1 MDSIREEVFL
11 WCEQQTVAPTRCLG
25 IYGDSQGVT
34 DEEVLHVL
42 HRIYGV
48 EHPKIL
54 GWKGRDQHKTSLIL
68 CETQAELDKD
78 FLPSLVSGPQ
88 KQQWHIVIPLKPK
101 QLVAAP
107 LNAELPDG
115 DINRQVFPQAREE
128 NSQSPSSTRK
138 TDEDQSELFLTVYR
152 PGRRNV
158 DADALSRLPG
168 RFVESQEEEWI
179 ELPAPEV
186 KGMCHEGRVVVPPV
200 KECLTALGAT
210 TDALPRQ
217 YCWLSQMEL
226 SDLQKLSS
234 SQVKEDQQ
242 NDSSIAAVRW
252 SVKHRQ
258 RIHPSSLKTE
268 EAILLSRQRE
278 SLVVKQGLLYRE
290 TSRKD
295 GRERKQLVLPK
306 KHRPMVL
313 RALHDKH
320 GHLGIEKTM
329 SLISDRFYWPKMEID
344 IESYCKSC
352 GTCILRKSLP
362 EKAAPLKNISSN
374 GPLELVCIDF
384 LSVEPDESNKC
395 NILVVTDHYTRYAQA
410 YQTKDQR
417 AVTVAKILWEKF
429 FVHYGLPARIHSDQ
443 GRDFESKLIKE
454 LCEVCGIKKSRTTP
468 FHPQGDPQPE
478 RFNRTLLSMMG
489 TLDTKKKAHWS
500 RHISHLVHAYNCTK
514 NESTGY
520 SPYLLMFG
528 REARLP
534 IDICFGM
541 DTADPQEKPHL
552 KYVEQLKQ
560 ELMEAYRLAEAAASK
575 AGQRNKGRYDLQVK
589 EHILEPGDRVL
600 LRHLGLPG
608 KHKLANRWR
617 KDPHVVVAKLPDIP
631 AYRIRPEGLTGPI
644 KTYHRQHLL
653 PIRDGVRFWEEPE
666 TDEPNVSTPRR
677 SRRIREPTTEE
688 DDGDDWGYD
697 APGKLGEIDW
707 RQDIRRLTRSTE
719 GAAVRPPQ
727 VEERRTMPAISD
739 ESVNPRVAGRLDSQ
753 CSVEEGSNQ
762 EVDMDGDVVDPDG
775 GCTER
780 PNRVL
785 GGEEGNPPVQ
795 GRPKRTPRAPMML
808 TYDSLGHMTEIPKVI
823 HPSWVYQWP
832 YLTPISVMPGHVV
845 YGCGSVFRQDVLTP
859 LNLQDVGQASS
870 FVHCG
875 LAPQGECVTPGDA
888 AVGLE
893 HPGANNHNCISKKR
907 DAYSYLP
914 VKEKELHLPET
925 CYEEGAEPK
934 ETELCDQFR

>member
-1 MDSIREEVFL
+1 
-11 WCEQQTVAPTRCLG
+11 
-25 IYGDSQGVT
+25 
-34 DEEVLHVL
+34 
-42 HRIYGV
+42 
-48 EHPKIL
+48 
-54 GWKGRDQHKTSLIL
+54 
-68 CETQAELDKD
+68 
-78 FLPSLVSGPQ
+78 
-88 KQQWHIVIPLKPK
+88 
-101 QLVAAP
+101 
-107 LNAELPDG
+107 
-115 DINRQVFPQAREE
+115 
-128 NSQSPSSTRK
+128 
-138 TDEDQSELFLTVYR
+138 
-152 PGRRNV
+152 
-158 DADALSRLPG
+158 
-168 RFVESQEEEWI
+168 
-179 ELPAPEV
+179 
-186 KGMCHEGRVVVPPV
+186 
-200 KECLTALGAT
+200 
-210 TDALPRQ
+210 
-217 YCWLSQMEL
+217 
-226 SDLQKLSS
+226 
-234 SQVKEDQQ
+234 
-242 NDSSIAAVRW
+242 
-252 SVKHRQ
+252 
-258 RIHPSSLKTE
+258 
-268 EAILLSRQRE
+268 
-278 SLVVKQGLLYRE
+278 
-290 TSRKD
+290 
-295 GRERKQLVLPK
+295 
-306 KHRPMVL
+306 
-313 RALHDKH
+313 
-320 GHLGIEKTM
+320 
-329 SLISDRFYWPKMEID
+329 
-344 IESYCKSC
+344 
-352 GTCILRKSLP
+352 
-362 EKAAPLKNISSN
+362 
-374 GPLELVCIDF
+374 
-384 LSVEPDESNKC
+384 
-395 NILVVTDHYTRYAQA
+395 
-410 YQTKDQR
+410 
-417 AVTVAKILWEKF
+417 
-429 FVHYGLPARIHSDQ
+429 
-443 GRDFESKLIKE
+443 
-454 LCEVCGIKKSRTTP
+454 
-468 FHPQGDPQPE
+468 
-478 RFNRTLLSMMG
+478 MMG

-560 ELMEAYRLAEAAASK
+560 ELKEAYRLAEAAASK

-666 TDEPNVSTPRR
+666 TDEPKVSTPRR

-832 YLTPISVMPGHVV
+832 YLTPISVMPGPVV
-845 YGCGSVFRQDVLTP
+845 YGCESVFRQDVLTP

-893 HPGANNHNCISKKR
+893 HPGANNHTCISKKR

-914 VKEKELHLPET
+914 VKEKELHLPEC

-934 ETELCDQFR
+934 KTEKPEGGEREGERSILGETELCDQFR